1 MLTGGRARL
10 PIEKLVEQPEL
21 KSILQYHIIYGMYTS
36 DYMFNN
42 SGIQSTLGPEVV
54 VMRDPRWT
62 DGHIALNDACVDK
75 QTTGFPC
82 EEQLEFDKC
91 WEPFMVSP
99 LAAGW

>member
-1 MLTGGRARL
+1 
-10 PIEKLVEQPEL
+10 
-21 KSILQYHIIYGMYTS
+21 
-36 DYMFNN
+36 MFNN